1 LKLTIDSVLKENER
15 LYSELNEFKTS
26 DPVYDQVKLLETANK
41 HLKNELIQATNQ
53 NQQLKKLVNIDEIKH
68 LKSRLSKAFDECEQL
83 RLLNKK
89 LINEIEL
96 RQHQLQTPSP
106 KQVCY

>member
-41 HLKNELIQATNQ
+41 HLKTELIQATNQ
-53 NQQLKKLVNIDEIKH
+53 NK
-68 LKSRLSKAFDECEQL
+68 
-83 RLLNKK
+83 
-89 LINEIEL
+89 
-96 RQHQLQTPSP
+96 TG
-106 KQVCY
+106 